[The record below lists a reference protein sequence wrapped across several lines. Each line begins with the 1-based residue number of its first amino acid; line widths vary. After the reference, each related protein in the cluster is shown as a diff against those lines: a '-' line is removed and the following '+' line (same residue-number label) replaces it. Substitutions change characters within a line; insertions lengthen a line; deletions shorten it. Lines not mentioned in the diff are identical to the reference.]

1 MSKLMYNYT
10 QQYIQSKDGIFYFVR
25 RVPVDVQPYYSSK
38 RISFSLKTRS
48 LNRALRACNSILQKL
63 EDYWLGLRLQKM
75 DIPAIHLVRS
85 DTAAEESNTPTL
97 SDALELYLKLKGVGK
112 DKVFIRTAARN
123 VEYVVKTLGNR
134 SIEQYS
140 SADASVF
147 RDWLLDQGM
156 SIKTVKRVFSSVRA
170 IINISIT
177 EEGLGCSNAFSKTYF
192 PEDDKAVTRKPIP
205 ADDIKKIQALCHS
218 QDDDMR
224 WLIALISDTGMR
236 LGEAAGLLKSDVK
249 LDDPTPYIDLK
260 PHPWRTLKTKG
271 SKRKIPLVGSA
282 LWAAKRIVD
291 QQHDNL
297 FCFPRYCN
305 EQVCKTNSA
314 SGGLNKWLHE
324 HVPEGCVV
332 HSFRHSI
339 RDRLRAVECPSD
351 IVDAIGGW
359 RTAGVGQGYGEG
371 YSLEVLGKWMK
382 LI

>member
-1 MSKLMYNYT
+1 MSKVMYNYT
-10 QQYIQSKDGIFYFVR
+10 QQYLQSKDGIFYFVR

-48 LNRALRACNSILQKL
+48 VARAIRACNSILQRL

-75 DIPAIHLVRS
+75 DIPAIHLVRP
-85 DTAAEESNTPTL
+85 DAAANENNAPLL
-97 SDALELYLKLKGVGK
+97 SDALDLYLKLKGVGK
-112 DKVFIRTAARN
+112 DKVFIRTATRN
-123 VEYVVKTLGNR
+123 VEYVVKVLGNR

-147 RDWLLDQGM
+147 RDWLIDQGM

-170 IINISIT
+170 IINILIT
-177 EEGLGCSNAFSKTYF
+177 EEGLGCSNAFAKTYF
-192 PEDDKAVTRKPIP
+192 PEDDKAVKRKPIP
-205 ADDIKKIQALCHS
+205 INDIRKIQTLCQS
-218 QDDDMR
+218 QDDDIR

-236 LGEAAGLLKSDVK
+236 LGEAAGLLKSDIK
-249 LDDPTPYIDLK
+249 LDDPIPHIDLK
-260 PHPWRTLKTKG
+260 PHSWRTLKTKG

-282 LWAAKRIVD
+282 LWAAKRMVD

-324 HVPEGCVV
+324 HVPDGCVV

-371 YSLEVLGKWMK
+371 YSLEVLKRWM
-382 LI
+382 LVL

>member
-1 MSKLMYNYT
+1 MYNHN
-10 QQYIQSKDGIFYFVR
+10 QQYIQSKGGVFYFVR

-48 LNRALRACNSILQKL
+48 LNRALRACNSILQRL

-192 PEDDKAVTRKPIP
+192 PEDDKAVTRKPIQVG
-205 ADDIKKIQALCHS
+205 DIKKIQALCHS

-236 LGEAAGLLKSDVK
+236 LGEAAGLLKSDIK
-249 LDDPTPYIDLK
+249 LDGPIPYIDLK

-359 RTAGVGQGYGEG
+359 TTAGIGQGYGEG
-371 YSLEVLGKWMK
+371 YSLEVLGRWLNKTQRVN
-382 LI
+382 

>member
-1 MSKLMYNYT
+1 M
-10 QQYIQSKDGIFYFVR
+10 
-25 RVPVDVQPYYSSK
+25 
-38 RISFSLKTRS
+38 
-48 LNRALRACNSILQKL
+48 RACKSILQRL

-75 DIPAIHLVRS
+75 DIPAIHLMRPE
-85 DTAAEESNTPTL
+85 AASKEGNTPTL
-97 SDALELYLKLKGVGK
+97 SDALDLYLKLKGVGK
-112 DKVFIRTAARN
+112 DKVFVRTATRN
-123 VEYVVKTLGNR
+123 VEYVVKVLGNR

-147 RDWLLDQGM
+147 RDWLIDQGM

-170 IINISIT
+170 IINILIT

-205 ADDIKKIQALCHS
+205 VDDIKKIQALCHS

-282 LWAAKRIVD
+282 LWAAKRIVN
-291 QQHDNL
+291 QQDNSP
-297 FCFPRYCN
+297 FCFTRYCS

-371 YSLEVLGKWMK
+371 YNLEVLKKHLNVLM
-382 LI
+382 